1 MLNAIIF
8 SFTILNL
15 VKKDILDFHVT
26 TATDICT
33 RVYERSNSQLFS
45 QSTLNEN
52 HGNTKSINFN
62 YHCPTCSQQNSFSTI
77 LSYHIPLDIVQD
89 STIQAICSS
98 FHITYPA
105 ISYRSLQYRQSVV
118 PFIDSSGCQEVFLKN
133 VADLTGKHLYR
144 SLFFH
149 KVACLSP
156 EALLKIRHSNK
167 GVTILTYVH
176 GALRSFFVDYIKGKF

>member
-1 MLNAIIF
+1 MKIMEIPKALILTIIVLNVV
-8 SFTILNL
+8 SKT
-15 VKKDILDFHVT
+15 
-26 TATDICT
+26 
-33 RVYERSNSQLFS
+33 LF
-45 QSTLNEN
+45 LL
-52 HGNTKSINFN
+52 
-62 YHCPTCSQQNSFSTI
+62 YC
-77 LSYHIPLDIVQD
+77 
-89 STIQAICSS
+89 
-98 FHITYPA
+98 HITYPA

-118 PFIDSSGCQEVFLKN
+118 PFIDSSGCPEVFLKN
-133 VADLTGKHLYR
+133 VADLTGIHLYR